1 MRKVY
6 SGGMRKVYSGGL
18 RKVYSGGMRKVYSG
32 GMRKVYSGGLRKDRP
47 VPEAV
52 DDTCTDVVLRTA
64 ARNIPSMSWS
74 L

>member
-1 MRKVY
+1 
-6 SGGMRKVYSGGL
+6 MRKVYSGGL
-18 RKVYSGGMRKVYSG
+18 T
-32 GMRKVYSGGLRKDRP
+32 KDRP